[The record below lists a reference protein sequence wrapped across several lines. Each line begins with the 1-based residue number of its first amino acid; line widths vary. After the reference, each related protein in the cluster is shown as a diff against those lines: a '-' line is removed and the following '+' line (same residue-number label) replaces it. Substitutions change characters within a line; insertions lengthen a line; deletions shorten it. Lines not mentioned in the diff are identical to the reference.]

1 MQRLKLF
8 DVSLRDGLQSM
19 KKMYSLSEKKD
30 LYHKI
35 IHKHIPANVEI
46 GSIVSPKILPQMKDS
61 LELFKHTKTIGMN
74 NSYMLTPD
82 LKSVKKGLEHKI
94 QNFSL
99 ITSVSNEF
107 QKKNIN
113 KTLLETKEE
122 LCESIYLL
130 NITKAKNVKLY
141 VSCVSECPIK
151 GEIDVDV
158 IVKEIIYYLQNYDTI
173 TELCISDTCGTLK
186 FNKFKYILDSLMSIY
201 NDNDDNKINKLSLHL
216 HKNENYEDTIKIIK
230 YAYVNKIY
238 KYDVSCLEN
247 TGGCSVTM
255 DQNKMNTNLH
265 YDDIYSILFPHFK
278 P

>member
-1 MQRLKLF
+1 M
-8 DVSLRDGLQSM
+8 
-19 KKMYSLSEKKD
+19 
-30 LYHKI
+30 
-35 IHKHIPANVEI
+35 
-46 GSIVSPKILPQMKDS
+46 
-61 LELFKHTKTIGMN
+61 T

-82 LKSVKKGLEHKI
+82 LKSVQKGLEHKI
-94 QNFSL
+94 KNFSL
-99 ITSVSNEF
+99 ITSVSDEF

-113 KTLLETKEE
+113 KTLLETKKE
-122 LCESIYLL
+122 LSTSLYLL
-130 NITKAKNVKLY
+130 NIAKAKNVKLY

-158 IVKEIIYYLQNYDTI
+158 IIKEIIYYLQNYDTI

-186 FNKFKYILDSLMSIY
+186 FEKFKYILDTLIHIY
-201 NDNDDNKINKLSLHL
+201 DEKENSKLHKLSLHL
-216 HKNENYEDTIKIIK
+216 HKNENYEEDTIKIIK
-230 YAYVNKIY
+230 YAYFNKIY